1 MLTARTVAR
10 RITQWGG
17 DHMLC
22 PKCQSPARIASSK
35 FESEL
40 GTTDVY
46 NVQILVCVNS
56 NCENNEP
63 DLDSPKKT
71 IDIVRNKV
79 N

>member
-1 MLTARTVAR
+1 
-10 RITQWGG
+10 
-17 DHMLC
+17 MLC
-22 PKCQSPARIASSK
+22 PKCHNPVRIASSN
-35 FESEL
+35 FESEV

-56 NCENNEP
+56 HCDNYES